1 MAITEDRHCR
11 VAPPLRRV
19 KTAVFDQPFLFVSPQ
34 ECLVGRHEVEL
45 QDLQTFSGDRRRMAE
60 FHASEVELGVE
71 VVDITIRVSDQKKG
85 STERVAFEVTGPPH
99 VVEQLQLGE
108 EAHT

>member
-11 VAPPLRRV
+11 VAWRTASENSGLR
-19 KTAVFDQPFLFVSPQ
+19 QPFLFVSPQ